1 MMLVDVAE
9 ADPSPLLHV
18 FLVHALSQALLY
30 FGHMVYCRCWG
41 LPLANSFRK
50 VEKVVAHGSGQSGPR
65 THTFTFPIFWCR
77 RTIQPQ
83 GYVQYIEIIKR
94 YFTQSGLSFTWKSQS
109 QPPRQV
115 KTLKAGYAPGEYEM
129 LCRNKMITNHG
140 HFDNSP
146 FILFKM

>member
-1 MMLVDVAE
+1 M
-9 ADPSPLLHV
+9 
-18 FLVHALSQALLY
+18 
-30 FGHMVYCRCWG
+30 
-41 LPLANSFRK
+41 ANSFRK
-50 VEKVVAHGSGQSGPR
+50 VEKVVAHGSGQSGLR

-140 HFDNSP
+140 HFDNFP
-146 FILFKM
+146 FILFKMQRDHSECLDCPPCAQTCSRICPDFPIRIRLLAHALTDHTY